1 MVTPGNHEFWYNFTT
16 FKKRFYFPGV
26 SDEGGSG
33 DNMFYSWNSGRA
45 HFVSGSSE
53 SAIDTANFS
62 DEYLN
67 WLEKDVAA
75 VDRDTY
81 PFVINFYHRP
91 MYCSNSDQCL
101 NKGGQLL
108 RQQGEELMNY
118 LKINLVL
125 NGHVHS
131 YERTFPVF
139 NWSATQLDYTEPSS
153 TVHIVQGAS
162 GNREGNDGFPTVLP
176 EWSAG
181 RASEVG
187 FGLLTIAG
195 SQLSK
200 TFLIFYIIFCRA
212 DRVTATIEYRM
223 ELLRSAGRKSG
234 RAILGGPWLY
244 SDSVEKV
251 T

>member
-1 MVTPGNHEFWYNFTT
+1 MVTPGNHEFWFNFTS

-26 SDEGGSG
+26 ADEGGSG

-45 HFVSGSSE
+45 HFVSGNSE

-75 VDRDTY
+75 LDRDVY

-91 MYCSNSDQCL
+91 MYCSNSNECP

-108 RQQGEELMNY
+108 RQQGEQLMND

-139 NWSATQLDYTEPSS
+139 NWSATQLDYSEPSS

-162 GNREGNDGFPTVLP
+162 GNREGNDGFPTDLP
-176 EWSAG
+176 DWSAG
-181 RASEVG
+181 RSSDIG
-187 FGLLTIAG
+187 FGLLSITE

-200 TFLIFYIIFCRA
+200 SSFVFRLLIF
-212 DRVTATIEYRM
+212 VTA
-223 ELLRSAGRKSG
+223 ELLSQNGATSLCVKRVSVGRTSWIP
-234 RAILGGPWLY
+234 AL
-244 SDSVEKV
+244 S
-251 T
+251 

>member
-26 SDEGGSG
+26 ADEGGSG

-45 HFVSGSSE
+45 HFVSGNSE

-62 DEYLN
+62 EDYLS
-67 WLEKDVAA
+67 WLEKDVTAL
-75 VDRDTY
+75 DRDVY

-91 MYCSNSDQCL
+91 MYCSNSNECP
-101 NKGGQLL
+101 NNGGQRL
-108 RQQGEELMNY
+108 RQQGEKLMND

-139 NWSATQLDYTEPSS
+139 NWTATQLDYSEPSS

-162 GNREGNDGFPTVLP
+162 GNREGVEGFPVDLP
-176 EWSAG
+176 QWSAG

-187 FGLLTIAG
+187 FGLLSVAE
-195 SQLSK
+195 SELSISS
-200 TFLIFYIIFCRA
+200 TF
-212 DRVTATIEYRM
+212 VTLNTLNI
-223 ELLRSAGRKSG
+223 
-234 RAILGGPWLY
+234 
-244 SDSVEKV
+244 
-251 T
+251 